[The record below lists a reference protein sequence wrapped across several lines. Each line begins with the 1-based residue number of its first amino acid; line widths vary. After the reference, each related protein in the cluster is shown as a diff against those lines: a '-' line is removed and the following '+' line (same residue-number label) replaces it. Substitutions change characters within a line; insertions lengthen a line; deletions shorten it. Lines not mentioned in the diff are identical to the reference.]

1 MNIIDNVV
9 VVDCL
14 HEMFW
19 GIQKGRLLWR
29 VGGGVPRK
37 QTGGGV
43 KLVYAFSLKKLPN
56 FSNTKNNYFW

>member
-29 VGGGVPRK
+29 VGGSST
-37 QTGGGV
+37 QTNRGRGQACLCV
-43 KLVYAFSLKKLPN
+43 QPEKIA
-56 FSNTKNNYFW
+56 

>member
-19 GIQKGRLLWR
+19 GIQNGRLLWR
-29 VGGGVPRK
+29 VGGEFHANKR
-37 QTGGGV
+37 GGV